1 MLAFCRSCNSA
12 DQSDSSLLFNSY
24 NLRDGMALTLYMIK
38 IKVLICL
45 QYGFI
50 PLDAAKY

>member
-12 DQSDSSLLFNSY
+12 DQSDSGLLFNSY
-24 NLRDGMALTLYMIK
+24 DLRDSMAVMLYTINV
-38 IKVLICL
+38 KVLICL